1 MNLYTLSKAN
11 LFASPVSGKDKSC
24 SGNDRQ
30 LSAASAAA
38 DQQYSC
44 EFGSNKYY
52 ALCGLGGVLSCGL
65 THTMVTP
72 LDLVKCRLQ
81 VGLEIKSRDVRF

>member
-1 MNLYTLSKAN
+1 MNK
-11 LFASPVSGKDKSC
+11 LFASPVPAASAEKATTSSGRS
-24 SGNDRQ
+24 
-30 LSAASAAA
+30 LSAASAK
-38 DQQYSC
+38 DDYSC
-44 EFGSNKYY
+44 EFGSTKYF

-81 VGLEIKSRDVRF
+81 VGIKVRFFGNLLN